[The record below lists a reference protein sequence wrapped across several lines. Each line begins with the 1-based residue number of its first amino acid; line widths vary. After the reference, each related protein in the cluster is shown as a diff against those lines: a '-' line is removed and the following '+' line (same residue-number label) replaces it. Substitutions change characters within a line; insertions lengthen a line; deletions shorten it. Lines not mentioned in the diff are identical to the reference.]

1 MWMVSLLLPVSL
13 TLHLLPLLD
22 DEAEGVPP
30 VPDHVLLDHIVD
42 SFEVLLLFLGLDLLQ
57 FGLLP
62 AVISANLEIVG
73 LVMFNVSH

>member
-13 TLHLLPLLD
+13 THLLPLLD
-22 DEAEGVPP
+22 DEPEGVPP
-30 VPDHVLLDHIVD
+30 VPNHIPLDNLVA

-57 FGLLP
+57 CGILP
-62 AVISANLEIVG
+62 AVISANLKMVG